1 MTLAPEKATDEMLTN
16 DIKIFFYASNFETA
30 TAMRTSTNAVVKC
43 WLENGFLLNVQNN
56 RILNSDWGHAWPDLF
71 LPRGPL
77 MWIFGNC
84 NLILRFCPREQVG
97 GSCGNEV
104 VGSAPMQIPTH
115 DDTEKQQDFKK
126 KMYTERTQRSWNQQF
141 KKLNGG

>member
-1 MTLAPEKATDEMLTN
+1 M
-16 DIKIFFYASNFETA
+16 ASSSMYKTTGFEIQTGD
-30 TAMRTSTNAVVKC
+30 MHN
-43 WLENGFLLNVQNN
+43 
-56 RILNSDWGHAWPDLF
+56 LF
-71 LPRGPL
+71 LPKGPL

-84 NLILRFCPREQVG
+84 NLILRVCPREQVG

-104 VGSAPMQIPTH
+104 VGTAPMQIPTH

-126 KMYTERTQRSWNQQF
+126 KMSTERTQRSWNQQF